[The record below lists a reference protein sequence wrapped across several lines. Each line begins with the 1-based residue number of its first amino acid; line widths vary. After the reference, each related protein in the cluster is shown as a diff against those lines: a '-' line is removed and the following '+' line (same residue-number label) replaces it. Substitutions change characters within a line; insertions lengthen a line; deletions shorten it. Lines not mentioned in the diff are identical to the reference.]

1 MQKNNYKLSKTLE
14 GHYNSVLSATYSP
27 DGKYIASGSKD
38 RTIKIWNAKSG
49 ECIKTLK
56 GHTLDVLCV
65 AWSPNGEIIAS
76 CSADETIKIWN
87 AKTGDCLQTLA

>member
-14 GHYNSVLSATYSP
+14 GHYNSVLSASYSP

-56 GHTLDVLCV
+56 GHTWDVLCV
-65 AWSPNGEIIAS
+65 A
-76 CSADETIKIWN
+76 
-87 AKTGDCLQTLA
+87 

>member
-38 RTIKIWNAKSG
+38 RTIKIW
-49 ECIKTLK
+49 ELK
-56 GHTLDVLCV
+56 KG
-65 AWSPNGEIIAS
+65 N
-76 CSADETIKIWN
+76 
-87 AKTGDCLQTLA
+87 CLQTLKDHEDFSIFASFNPNGEEIISTSFDQTIRVWKVNE

>member
-38 RTIKIWNAKSG
+38 RTIKIWEFK
-49 ECIKTLK
+49 K
-56 GHTLDVLCV
+56 G
-65 AWSPNGEIIAS
+65 N
-76 CSADETIKIWN
+76 
-87 AKTGDCLQTLA
+87 CLQTLKDHEDFSIFASFNPNGEEIISTSFDQTIRVWKVNE

>member
-38 RTIKIWNAKSG
+38 RTIKIWNAK
-49 ECIKTLK
+49 
-56 GHTLDVLCV
+56 
-65 AWSPNGEIIAS
+65 
-76 CSADETIKIWN
+76 
-87 AKTGDCLQTLA
+87 TGDCLQTLKGHEDFSIFASFNPNGEEIISTSFDQTVRVWKVNE

>member
-38 RTIKIWNAKSG
+38 RTIKIWELKQGN
-49 ECIKTLK
+49 CLQTLK
-56 GHTLDVLCV
+56 GHEDFSIF
-65 AWSPNGEIIAS
+65 ASFNPNGEEIIS
-76 CSADETIKIWN
+76 TSFDQTIRVWKVN
-87 AKTGDCLQTLA
+87 E